1 MVDDDDWCRSAQCL
15 IGRFL
20 KEIKMVKINLDLA
33 FTYITGF
40 ELSMFCYFAT
50 TTAHYVM
57 SSLWLQ
63 LMMLIDIYI
72 YISPFPLRLNCRA
85 TVMIS

>member
-1 MVDDDDWCRSAQCL
+1 MVDDDDWCRSARCL

-20 KEIKMVKINLDLA
+20 KEKKMGKINLDLV
-33 FTYITGF
+33 FTYINGF

-63 LMMLIDIYI
+63 LIYI
-72 YISPFPLRLNCRA
+72 YILGGASASLSVDSQKLFETIC
-85 TVMIS
+85 

>member
-1 MVDDDDWCRSAQCL
+1 MVDDDDWCRSARCL

-20 KEIKMVKINLDLA
+20 KEKKMGKINLDLV
-33 FTYITGF
+33 FTYINGF

-57 SSLWLQ
+57 SSPLVAV
-63 LMMLIDIYI
+63 DIYI
-72 YISPFPLRLNCRA
+72 YIYGRCLSLFVCGFPE
-85 TVMIS
+85 TI